1 MEIISKLRGTN
12 KAPFNR
18 QVMLSILKN
27 YKRPNDKISE
37 MVKKG
42 ELITIKKG
50 LYIPGKKTGL
60 PSIEPFLLAN
70 HLWGPSYV
78 SLESAMS
85 FWNLIPEKVF
95 ETTSITTR
103 STKKYKTPEGRFS
116 YFRLPLPYYSFGLK
130 SVELSTGQVAI
141 IASQEKAIC
150 DKIITTPNLTLRSVS
165 QTLSF
170 LLDDLR
176 IDNESL
182 RKLNKKTINSWAA
195 DAPKQSSIR
204 MLIKTLDK
212 L

>member
-1 MEIISKLRGTN
+1 MDILSKLREMN

-37 MVKKG
+37 MVKRG
-42 ELITIKKG
+42 ELTTIKKG
-50 LYIPGKKTGL
+50 LYIPGAKSGL

-103 STKKYKTPEGRFS
+103 NAKKYKTSEGRFS
-116 YFRLPLPYYSFGLK
+116 YLRLPLPYYSFGLK

-165 QTLSF
+165 QTLSY
-170 LLDDLR
+170 LVDDLR